1 MVRDWQRRHPSIA
14 LSLRQELPI
23 ELGPS
28 ITLTIYRVVQ
38 EGLINALRHAQASR
52 VDIAVHCDA
61 RRITATVTDD
71 GIGLAAEWARPGHFG
86 LRGLADRV
94 RQLGGTFDIGSQDG
108 RGVRLS
114 RRHSLERPDMIRV
127 LLVDDHAVVRM
138 GFRLLLQSVAEM
150 SVVGEADSG
159 EAACRLYLELKPDV
173 VVMDL
178 AMPGMGGLDALRR
191 IRARHAQA
199 QVLTLSAHDDPM
211 HARRALQE
219 GALGFL
225 SKRSAPEA
233 LLEAVAVVA
242 AGRRYLDPALAQKL
256 ALAEFD
262 GAAKSPVER
271 LSEREFEVFVRLAGG
286 ATVQRIATDLNLSA
300 STIGTHLYNIKQ
312 KLGVVNQSE
321 LTLIAIRHG
330 LIDA

>member
-1 MVRDWQRRHPSIA
+1 V
-14 LSLRQELPI
+14 
-23 ELGPS
+23 
-28 ITLTIYRVVQ
+28 
-38 EGLINALRHAQASR
+38 
-52 VDIAVHCDA
+52 
-61 RRITATVTDD
+61 
-71 GIGLAAEWARPGHFG
+71 
-86 LRGLADRV
+86 
-94 RQLGGTFDIGSQDG
+94 
-108 RGVRLS
+108 
-114 RRHSLERPDMIRV
+114 IRV

-150 SVVGEADSG
+150 SVIAEAESG
-159 EAACRLYLELKPDV
+159 EAACQLYLELSPDV

-178 AMPGMGGLDALRR
+178 AMPGMGGLEALRR
-191 IRARHAQA
+191 IRARHSQA

-233 LLEAVAVVA
+233 LLEAVTVVA
-242 AGRRYLDPALAQKL
+242 SGRRYLDPVLAQKL

-286 ATVQRIATDLNLSA
+286 ATVQRIASDLNLSA

-312 KLGVVNQSE
+312 KLSVANQSE